1 MKLFIINLI
10 LFFFNKL
17 KNKFKKMNYNETSFS
32 NLNIF
37 KYKIVFIGDLS
48 VGKSAII
55 NRFIY
60 DSYIGIYK
68 VIIILRK

>member
-1 MKLFIINLI
+1 
-10 LFFFNKL
+10 
-17 KNKFKKMNYNETSFS
+17 MNYNETSFS

-60 DSYIGIYK
+60 DSYVGVYK
-68 VIIILRK
+68 VI